1 MPVTSAGFAPEDGR
15 VTARGQLVRA
25 EFTALV
31 EPGDVDVLIHKIGL
45 KTVVDIRRPSRDPVR
60 VRTVGRARRALA
72 QLPLRA
78 RQRRRRRDR
87 RRRLSGVYLGY
98 LEHDPATVAQAV
110 ATLLEPDNLPAMFH
124 CAAGKDRT
132 GVLSALLLD
141 TLGVSRDVI
150 ADDYVMSADA
160 VEPVLARLSAQG
172 PYRKMLEGYDP
183 AEHMPHREHMLEFL
197 ARLHERHGGA
207 AEWLR
212 TQRVDPAL
220 IERFRGALLAA

>member
-1 MPVTSAGFAPEDGR
+1 M
-15 VTARGQLVRA
+15 RA

-45 KTVVDIRRPSRDPVR
+45 KTVVDIRRPAETRHESAPWDEHGVR
-60 VRTVGRARRALA
+60 WVNYPFGLGRGAAVA
-72 QLPLRA
+72 NAGADFP
-78 RQRRRRRDR
+78 
-87 RRRLSGVYLGY
+87 SVYLGY

-141 TLGVSRDVI
+141 TLGVSRDAI
-150 ADDYVMSADA
+150 ADDYAMSADA
-160 VEPVLARLSAQG
+160 VEPILARLSGQG
-172 PYRKMLEGYDP
+172 PYRKMLAGYDT
-183 AEHMPHREHMLEFL
+183 AAHMPHREHMLEFL
-197 ARLHERHGGA
+197 GRLHERHGGA

-220 IERFRGALLAA
+220 IERFRGALLPA